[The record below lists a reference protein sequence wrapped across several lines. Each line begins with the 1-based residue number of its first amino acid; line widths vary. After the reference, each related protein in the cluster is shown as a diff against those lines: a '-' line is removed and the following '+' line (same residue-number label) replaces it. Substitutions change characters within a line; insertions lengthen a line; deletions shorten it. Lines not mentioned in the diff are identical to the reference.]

1 LGGPA
6 WNSGAWKSVL
16 KSFWAVLILENHVPG
31 AFPAGGW
38 FAIITP
44 GGQLGV
50 SPVGVGAI
58 SFGGR
63 ILQIFSKFLKSWA
76 PVSRHLRTPQHPPK
90 YEKTRARVEK
100 TIKNKRKPKTAA
112 SEGKRPSN

>member
-1 LGGPA
+1 MGGPA

-16 KSFWAVLILENHVPG
+16 KPFWAVLILENHVPG

-50 SPVGVGAI
+50 SPVGVGGHLLRRAH
-58 SFGGR
+58 FAK
-63 ILQIFSKFLKSWA
+63 IFEIFEKLGTRFSTFKN
-76 PVSRHLRTPQHPPK
+76 PPGPPK
-90 YEKTRARVEK
+90 VLKNARTRRENDKEQEKTQNGR
-100 TIKNKRKPKTAA
+100 KR
-112 SEGKRPSN
+112 G